1 MLWTVLIFNKSKRYQ
16 KLDIKDNGQ
25 RYQLVRCYNVTKTS
39 LSFRYQLNRLCNVLV
54 GQSHLGTSWYITTTY
69 QISRVFY
76 VPLGRRKNVSDRSVL
91 LTYQLIRRDDL
102 AAWSWTFKL
111 VKKCGTLFWVPGS
124 AFFGISGGSAS
135 LRYQLQRCYNV
146 SKTLLF
152 SVLVV
157 TSLRRVKLVILT
169 KILIGMSLRRLKLV
183 GFILVPMRRRKDVTN
198 RSASST
204 YQLRRHDDVSA
215 WSTTSRAIWDL
226 NETLLRRRIA
236 GGYFVIFDAYI
247 NYVNLKWGQTLDAVI
262 RIVILW
268 KKA

>member
-1 MLWTVLIFNKSKRYQ
+1 M
-16 KLDIKDNGQ
+16 
-25 RYQLVRCYNVTKTS
+25 
-39 LSFRYQLNRLCNVLV
+39 LV

-215 WSTTSRAIWDL
+215 WSTTSRAI
-226 NETLLRRRIA
+226 
-236 GGYFVIFDAYI
+236 
-247 NYVNLKWGQTLDAVI
+247 
-262 RIVILW
+262 
-268 KKA
+268 